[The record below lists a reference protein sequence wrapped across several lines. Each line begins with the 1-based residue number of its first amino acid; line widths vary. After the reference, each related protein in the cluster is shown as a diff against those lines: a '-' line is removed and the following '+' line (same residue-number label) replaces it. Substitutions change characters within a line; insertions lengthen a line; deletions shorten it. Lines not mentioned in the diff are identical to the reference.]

1 MQLRP
6 LGKTGLLVSALGL
19 GTVKLGRDRGVKYP
33 GEFKIPDDATARRLI
48 EEALDLGVNLI
59 DTAPAYGIAEER
71 LGGLLEGLRERIVL
85 STKTGEEF
93 DGTGSTFDF
102 SAAHTRRSVE
112 RSLRRLRT
120 DRLDLVLIHSDG
132 DDLRVLDREEVLGEL
147 FRLRTEGRVRAVGI
161 STKTVAGGLRAV
173 ELGCDAVMVAY
184 HPGAPEDREVIDAAG
199 RAGCGVLLKKALA
212 SGHAAAAMEE
222 NLRFALASP
231 AVSSVIVG
239 TINPAHLR
247 ANVAAANAALRT

>member
-6 LGKTGLLVSALGL
+6 LGKTGILVSALGL
-19 GTVKLGRDRGVKYP
+19 GTVKLGRDQGVKYP
-33 GEFKIPDDATARRLI
+33 GAFKIPDDATARRLI
-48 EEALDLGVNLI
+48 EQALELGINLI

-71 LGGLLEGLRERIVL
+71 LGGLLAGLRDRIVL

-93 DGTGSTFDF
+93 DGTGSNFDF
-102 SAAHTRRSVE
+102 SAAHTRMSVE

-147 FRLRTEGRVRAVGI
+147 VRLRAEGLVRAVGI

-184 HPGAPEDREVIDAAG
+184 HPGAPEDHEVIDAAG

-212 SGHAAAAMEE
+212 SGYAAASVAD
-222 NLRFALASP
+222 NLRFALTPA
-231 AVSSVIVG
+231 AVSSAVIG
-239 TINPAHLR
+239 TIHPEHLR
-247 ANVAAANAALRT
+247 SNVEAANAVLGL